1 MRKIKVFIEVI
12 LVLILAFLYAHIAK
26 TNIIYDK
33 SVDSADYIGTGVV
46 EGNIEQD
53 FICKEDTLDGI
64 TAKCQLQGDASGTS
78 IRMELVDQSTEE
90 VVATSKIDA
99 ENIKNSKF
107 NVFSF
112 DTIENCKGKTYTVIF
127 ENVNANVEETRG
139 IGLVYQPMIEEDT
152 SLMINEK
159 SIEGTL
165 IIKTVTNRFDFET
178 FCVLL
183 IFIVYIIAFI
193 KFLYKLF
200 R

>member
-1 MRKIKVFIEVI
+1 MKKIKTFIGVI
-12 LVLILAFLYAHIAK
+12 LVLMLAILYAHIAK

-33 SVDSADYIGTGVV
+33 SIDNVDYIGTGVV
-46 EGNIEQD
+46 EGSVEQE

-78 IRMELVDQSTEE
+78 MRMELIDLSTEK
-90 VVATSKIDA
+90 VVAVSEIKA

-112 DTIENCKGKTYTVIF
+112 STIDNCRGKKYTVIF
-127 ENVNANVEETRG
+127 ENINGNVEETRG
-139 IGLVYQPMIEEDT
+139 IGLVYQPKTEKDT
-152 SLMINEK
+152 RLMINEK
-159 SIEGTL
+159 NIEGTL

-183 IFIVYIIAFI
+183 IFIVFIMAFI
-193 KFLYKLF
+193 QFLYKLF